1 MACSTSGGCSSEGRK
16 GCSKHNTY
24 NWLASV
30 PISMAEES
38 GFLEIQIEGQFHKR
52 YTESTVKED
61 FYRGDLVKLRAHR
74 GFDIGQVT
82 ATGEIARLGFLRKQ
96 KDHPQGKGSN
106 DNGLD
111 VLLGRV
117 STQEEA
123 AYRQHLDQRLIFQK
137 KVRDIARDLTLNVK
151 ISDVVFRGDGRQ
163 ATIYYTSDH
172 RVDFREWVR
181 LSSIALSTRVEMRQ
195 ISDRQEAGMKGGLGP
210 CGRELCCSSW
220 MTKFDNVSTAAAR
233 YQQLAINNEKLAG
246 QCGRLKCCLNF
257 ELQTYIEA
265 KAHMP
270 KRAKS
275 ITTKSGKYEVVSVDY
290 LTKSISYRSP
300 AGDLVVI
307 TGEEYKKLNQQIQEG
322 KQIKQ
327 IVSAS
332 KLGGQRR
339 IHHEKGTNT
348 MDMAVEGIDLDRF
361 SKSPSKHPSKG
372 RRKFQKRHSKKRKT
386 NNP

>member
-38 GFLEIQIEGQFHKR
+38 AFLEIQIEGQFHKR

-96 KDHPQGKGSN
+96 KDYPQGKGSN

-117 STQEEA
+117 STQEES

-275 ITTKSGKYEVVSVDY
+275 IATKSGKYEVVSVDY

-372 RRKFQKRHSKKRKT
+372 RRKFQKSHSKKRKT

>member
-1 MACSTSGGCSSEGRK
+1 MACSTSGGCSSEGSK

-30 PISMAEES
+30 PNSMVEES

-52 YTESTVKED
+52 YTESTIKED

-96 KDHPQGKGSN
+96 KDQKPGKGSN
-106 DNGLD
+106 DEGLD
-111 VLLGRV
+111 VLLGKTNV
-117 STQEEA
+117 QEET
-123 AYRQHLDQRLIFQK
+123 AYRQHLDKRLILQK
-137 KVRDIARDLTLNVK
+137 KVRDIARNLALKVK
-151 ISDVVFRGDGRQ
+151 VSDVVFRGDGRQ
-163 ATIYYTSDH
+163 ATIYYTAEH
-172 RVDFREWVR
+172 RIDFREWVR

-195 ISDRQEAGMKGGLGP
+195 ISDRQEAGIKGGLGP

-220 MTKFDNVSTAAAR
+220 MTKFDSVSTAAAR

-275 ITTKSGKYEVVSVDY
+275 INTTSGKYEVVSVDY
-290 LTKSISYRSP
+290 LTKSIGYRSP
-300 AGDLVVI
+300 AGELVVI
-307 TGEEYKKLNQQIQEG
+307 TGDDYKKLNQQIQEG
-322 KQIKQ
+322 KQIQ
-327 IVSAS
+327 QLFSAS
-332 KLGGQRR
+332 KTDPDRR
-339 IHHEKGTNT
+339 KKPSQGANI
-348 MDMAVEGIDLDRF
+348 MDMAVEGVDLDSF
-361 SKSPSKHPSKG
+361 SKPPSKKSSKRRQNNQG
-372 RRKFQKRHSKKRKT
+372 KRRKKKPNKA
-386 NNP
+386 

>member
-24 NWLASV
+24 NWLSSV
-30 PISMAEES
+30 PIYMAEES

-96 KDHPQGKGSN
+96 KDYPQGKGSN

-195 ISDRQEAGMKGGLGP
+195 ISDRQEAGIKGGLGP

-265 KAHMP
+265 KVHMP

-327 IVSAS
+327 IISAS

-372 RRKFQKRHSKKRKT
+372 RRKFQKSHSKKRKT